1 MCVNKM
7 IYLKWALYA
16 PVSIFVAILFRLLAP
31 IVALFCNEDGWL
43 PDWLSW
49 FATPDN
55 SCDGDEGHK
64 ERWPKDGL
72 FWTYARRVAW
82 LLRNV
87 GYGFDIQV
95 LGIEIK
101 ETDEITINGNPSIG
115 EQSGISGTCYREAF
129 RDGEKIAFQWYYVK
143 HYKLLGKWNKCV
155 RIGFGWKLW
164 NEKPFIAQF
173 WLYCNPVK

>member
-1 MCVNKM
+1 MR
-7 IYLKWALYA
+7 IYLKWAALIVPSFFMSIVGRILA
-16 PVSIFVAILFRLLAP
+16 PV
-31 IVALFCNEDGWL
+31 VALFCDDDGYL

-55 SCDGDEGHK
+55 SCDGDDGHR
-64 ERWPKDGL
+64 ERWPKDGI

-87 GYGFDIQV
+87 CYGFDMQV
-95 LGIEIK
+95 CGVEIE
-101 ETDEITINGNPSIG
+101 ETDVITCEGNPDIG
-115 EQSGISGTCYREAF
+115 DQSGISGKCYREAI
-129 RDGEKIAFQWYYVK
+129 RNGEKIAFQWYYVK
-143 HYKLLGKWNKCV
+143 HYKLFGKWNKCV